1 MRRVLAVLAVL
12 ALPLLA
18 VTACSSSSSSTTTL
32 SASGA
37 YGAKPVVTF
46 PSGNPPTTLTTTV
59 LHQGTG
65 ATVAKGNF
73 LLVDY
78 LGQIWHGK
86 VFDNSYDRGVP
97 AGFTIGVGHLIP
109 AWDEALVG
117 QKVGSRV
124 LMTVPPAKGY
134 GSTGNT
140 SAGIKGTDTLVFVVD
155 IIATHPATTGGQTTA
170 TPVPQQAGRPQVAGA
185 LGAPPTVTVPAG
197 TPKPTK
203 ANGYLIAKGSGPL
216 AQDGELIIQYVA
228 VDWKSKPVQ
237 SSWTNGGPV
246 TVTVGP
252 TSGGSPFNALV
263 GQPIGSRMLIDAPV
277 SQGQGPYAVAVD
289 IIGQARPAK
298 DGPVLN

>member
-140 SAGIKGTDTLVFVVD
+140 SAGGTVISTREPTFCPTR
-155 IIATHPATTGGQTTA
+155 ASS
-170 TPVPQQAGRPQVAGA
+170 QAGIRW
-185 LGAPPTVTVPAG
+185 PTPMVNPAG
-197 TPKPTK
+197 TPR
-203 ANGYLIAKGSGPL
+203 S
-216 AQDGELIIQYVA
+216 
-228 VDWKSKPVQ
+228 
-237 SSWTNGGPV
+237 
-246 TVTVGP
+246 
-252 TSGGSPFNALV
+252 
-263 GQPIGSRMLIDAPV
+263 
-277 SQGQGPYAVAVD
+277 
-289 IIGQARPAK
+289 
-298 DGPVLN
+298 